1 MVTGMSEPRQPVIV
15 GGARTPVGRLL
26 GSLASKSASDLGGV
40 AIAGA
45 LQRAGIGPDRVQ
57 YVIMGHVLQA
67 RAGQITAPQAAVA
80 GGNAIDAPA
89 PTVNKDPPAG
99 PDTNTLTA
107 QLIPLGN

>member
-57 YVIMGHVLQA
+57 YVIMGQVLQA
-67 RAGQITAPQAAVA
+67 GAGQITPRQAPVA
-80 GGNAIDAPA
+80 GGIPMDVPA
-89 PTVNKDPPAG
+89 PTGNKARPSG
-99 PDTNTLTA
+99 PD
-107 QLIPLGN
+107 PLPLASPLLL